1 MSDFSI
7 IGNRT
12 AMIDAAAKTTG
23 AGKYTDDLSVPGMLV
38 GKILHSPYPHARIR
52 RIDTSRA
59 EKCEGVVAVVVGQDA
74 PNPYGI
80 LPVGHDEYALAL
92 DKVRYVGD
100 NVACVVAVSESIAET
115 ALELI
120 DVEYEVL
127 PAYFDPEESMKAV
140 TDLIHDSKPGNLE
153 KDYHHVFGDPDQ
165 GFAGADQIA
174 EARFI
179 ANEVTHAA
187 MEPHSTLAS
196 FEIDP
201 HTGKPGRLTV
211 WSSTQVP
218 YYLQHKLSLVLEM
231 PMAQIRVIKPL
242 VGGGFGGKSEV
253 IPLEII
259 AAIAARKAQAAVKI
273 TYTREEVF
281 WAHRGRPRTIID
293 LKTGVKKD
301 GRITAV
307 KARVVQDGGAYCSY
321 GVVTILYSGALLG
334 ALYDIP
340 NIQYDGYR
348 VLTNKPACGAMRG
361 HGTVNVRFAFESQL
375 DELALAIGMD
385 PAEIRQR
392 NLLQPPCITVNGLR
406 VQSYGLPECI
416 EKTVDRSGWKQRKGK
431 LPRGRGLGI
440 ACSHYVSGAANS
452 IIRSDMPHST
462 VNIKIDRDGG
472 VVVYTGAS
480 EIGQGSDTMTAQIA
494 AEVLGCS
501 LPRVR
506 VIAADT
512 DLTPIDIGSY
522 SSRVTFMAGN
532 ATLRAASEVKRLIA
546 AAAAKKMGCAAE
558 DLIFRNDQV
567 LRKNAAASVGELADK
582 SVRTT
587 QDEASVSGRVEGQI
601 LRGSLQ
607 QKRKEEGPKE
617 KMSFEEAV
625 VAAIDFHGGL
635 TGTGS
640 YAPPQEARG
649 GKHKGAGVGPSP
661 AYSYSAQVAE
671 VSVDEETG
679 EVVVHKVWAA
689 HDCGRA
695 LNPVSVEGQIIGS
708 VWMGMGQ
715 ALTEEMVWKDG
726 MLMNPG
732 LLEYRSPS
740 SVESPEVEPIIVE
753 SVDPEGPFGAKE
765 CSEGSLAAT
774 IPAIANAIYDAVG
787 VRLRESPFTPERV
800 LSALRAKRN
809 ARALNLTKV
818 LTRLLRHA
826 SANTADR
833 CASKVRA
840 RNATRSIHRGEKC
853 RPPRAVPIEPYKVQ
867 TAPAQNCR
875 RRNRV
880 SRGTFDACRAWQLA
894 RAGSNSHPN
903 HCRRHR
909 FNSIDAAETI
919 RAGARSRSARNRS
932 AARHPAA
939 ARRRRRNRGPHHAPR
954 HRALRLSAPAL
965 CGPHRSSGDRG
976 IARTAEHGHHR
987 R

>member
-1 MSDFSI
+1 MGFSI
-7 IGNRT
+7 IGKGT
-12 AMIDAAAKTTG
+12 AMVDAAEKTTG
-23 AGKYTDDLSVPGMLV
+23 AGKYTDDLSLPGMMV
-38 GKILHSPYPHARIR
+38 GKILHSPYPHALIKN
-52 RIDTSRA
+52 IDTRRA
-59 EKCEGVVAVVVGQDA
+59 EQLEGVVAVVVGKDA
-74 PNPYGI
+74 PKTYGI
-80 LPVGHDEYALAL
+80 LPVGHDEYPLSL
-92 DKVRYVGD
+92 DKARYVGD
-100 NVACVVAVSESIAET
+100 NVACVVATSEAIAER
-115 ALELI
+115 ALELV

-127 PAYFDPEESMKAV
+127 PAYFDPEESMKAE
-140 TDLIHDSKPGNLE
+140 TDLIHDNKPHNTE
-153 KDYHHVFGDPDQ
+153 KDYHHVFGDPDK
-165 GFAGADQIA
+165 GFAEADHVA
-174 EARFI
+174 DARFI

-187 MEPHSTLAS
+187 MEPHSTLAV
-196 FEIDP
+196 FETDP

-259 AAIAARKAQAAVKI
+259 AAVAARKANAPVKI

-293 LKTGVKKD
+293 LKTGVKSD

-361 HGTVNVRFAFESQL
+361 HGTVNVRFAFEAQL
-375 DELALAIGMD
+375 DELAARIGMD
-385 PAEIRQR
+385 PAEIRSR
-392 NLLQPPCITVNGLR
+392 NLLQSPCITVNGLR

-416 EKTVDRSGWKQRKGK
+416 DQVVRRSGWKNRIGK
-431 LPRGRGLGI
+431 LTKGRGLGI

-501 LPRVR
+501 LSRVR
-506 VIAADT
+506 VVAADT

-532 ATLRAASEVKRLIA
+532 ATLRAAAEVKKLIA
-546 AAAAKKMGCAAE
+546 AAAARKMACSLDELVFHGDLVTRSNSRVPHHETCGDGRLRPSAPREVGAGGSVENAGVAA
-558 DLIFRNDQV
+558 
-567 LRKNAAASVGELADK
+567 GDK
-582 SVRTT
+582 SPSGETSPEPDSWGRLSPLNPSSSQSYQQT
-587 QDEASVSGRVEGQI
+587 SVSGHVEGQI

-607 QKRKEEGPKE
+607 QKRKDEGPKDQ
-617 KMSFEEAV
+617 MTFEEAV
-625 VAAIDFHGGL
+625 VAAIDFHGAL

-640 YAPPQEARG
+640 YAPPPEARG

-679 EVVVHKVWAA
+679 EVTVHKVWAA

-695 LNPVSVEGQIIGS
+695 LNPVAVEGQIIGS

-740 SVESPEVEPIIVE
+740 SVESPQIEPIIVE

-787 VRLRESPFTPERV
+787 IRLREAPFTPERV
-800 LSALRAKRN
+800 LAALRAKKD
-809 ARALNLTKV
+809 AKPLDLTEGV
-818 LTRLLRHA
+818 DPTIPGGFREH
-826 SANTADR
+826 
-833 CASKVRA
+833 
-840 RNATRSIHRGEKC
+840 G
-853 RPPRAVPIEPYKVQ
+853 
-867 TAPAQNCR
+867 
-875 RRNRV
+875 
-880 SRGTFDACRAWQLA
+880 
-894 RAGSNSHPN
+894 GSLWFKGKGPQ
-903 HCRRHR
+903 
-909 FNSIDAAETI
+909 
-919 RAGARSRSARNRS
+919 
-932 AARHPAA
+932 RHPLDP
-939 ARRRRRNRGPHHAPR
+939 ARQATPPGGA
-954 HRALRLSAPAL
+954 
-965 CGPHRSSGDRG
+965 D
-976 IARTAEHGHHR
+976 
-987 R
+987 

>member
-1 MSDFSI
+1 MTNDFSI
-7 IGNRT
+7 IGKST
-12 AMIDAAAKTTG
+12 AMVDAAAKTTG
-23 AGKYTDDLSVPGMLV
+23 SGKYTDDLSVPGMLV
-38 GKILHSPYPHARIR
+38 GKILHSPFPHARIK

-59 EKCEGVVAVVVGQDA
+59 EKLDGVVAVAVGTDA

-80 LPVGHDEYALAL
+80 LPVGHDEHALAL

-100 NVACVVAVSESIAET
+100 NVACVAAVSEAIAEK

-127 PAYFDPEESMKAV
+127 PAYFDPEESMKAE
-140 TDLIHDSKPGNLE
+140 TNLIHDNKPNNLE
-153 KDYHHVFGDPDQ
+153 KDYHHVFGDPEK
-165 GFAGADQIA
+165 GFAEADQVA
-174 EARFI
+174 QARFI

-201 HTGKPGRLTV
+201 HTGKMGRLTV

-231 PMAQIRVIKPL
+231 PMQQIRVIKPL

-259 AAIAARKAQAAVKI
+259 AAITARKAKAPVKI

-293 LKTGVKKD
+293 LKTGVKND
-301 GRITAV
+301 GRITSV
-307 KARVVQDGGAYCSY
+307 HARVMQDGGGYCSY
-321 GVVTILYSGALLG
+321 GVVTILYSSALLG

-340 NIQYDGYR
+340 NIRYDGYR

-375 DELALAIGMD
+375 DELAAKISMD
-385 PAEIRQR
+385 PAEIRRR
-392 NLLQPPCITVNGLR
+392 NLLKPPCITVNGLR

-416 EKTVDRSGWKQRKGK
+416 ETTVERSKWNERHGK
-431 LPRGRGLGI
+431 LPKGRGLGI

-480 EIGQGSDTMTAQIA
+480 EIGQGSDTMTAQVA

-501 LPRVR
+501 MARVR

-512 DLTPIDIGSY
+512 DVTPIDIGSY

-532 ATLRAASEVKRLIA
+532 ATLRAAEEVKKRIA
-546 AAAAKKMGCAAE
+546 AAAAAKMNCAAE
-558 DLIFRNDQV
+558 DLEFRGDLV
-567 LRKNAAASVGELADK
+567 VKKGAALPSAAGASAEKMEVTHSG
-582 SVRTT
+582 
-587 QDEASVSGRVEGQI
+587 ASVSGRVEGQI

-607 QKRKEEGPKE
+607 QKRKEEAPKDW
-617 KMSFEEAV
+617 MTFEEAV
-625 VAAIDFHGGL
+625 VAAIDFHGAL

-640 YAPPQEARG
+640 YAPPPEARG
-649 GKHKGAGVGPSP
+649 GKHKGGGVGPSP
-661 AYSYSAQVAE
+661 AYSYSAQVAD

-679 EVVVHKVWAA
+679 EVTVHKVWAA

-740 SVESPEVEPIIVE
+740 SVESPEIEPIIVE

-765 CSEGSLAAT
+765 SSEGSLAAT

-787 VRLRESPFTPERV
+787 VRLHESPFTPERV
-800 LSALRAKRN
+800 LAALRAKKN
-809 ARALNLTKV
+809 AKALNLTEGVDPTAPTHFREHGGSLWYKGKGPE
-818 LTRLLRHA
+818 RHA
-826 SANTADR
+826 LD
-833 CASKVRA
+833 
-840 RNATRSIHRGEKC
+840 
-853 RPPRAVPIEPYKVQ
+853 P
-867 TAPAQNCR
+867 
-875 RRNRV
+875 
-880 SRGTFDACRAWQLA
+880 
-894 RAGSNSHPN
+894 
-903 HCRRHR
+903 
-909 FNSIDAAETI
+909 
-919 RAGARSRSARNRS
+919 
-932 AARHPAA
+932 
-939 ARRRRRNRGPHHAPR
+939 ARRGV
-954 HRALRLSAPAL
+954 SAGGA
-965 CGPHRSSGDRG
+965 D
-976 IARTAEHGHHR
+976 
-987 R
+987 

>member
-1 MSDFSI
+1 MSKEFSI
-7 IGNRT
+7 IGKRT
-12 AMIDAAAKTTG
+12 AMVDAAEKTTG
-23 AGKYTDDLSVPGMLV
+23 AGKYTDDLRVPGMMV
-38 GKILHSPYPHARIR
+38 GKILHSPYPHARIK
-52 RIDTSRA
+52 RIDTSHA
-59 EKCEGVVAVVVGQDA
+59 EKLEGVVAVVIGKDA
-74 PNPYGI
+74 PKTYGI
-80 LPVGHDEYALAL
+80 LPVGHDEYPLAL

-100 NVACVVAVSESIAET
+100 NVACVVAVSEAIADK

-127 PAYFDPEESMKAV
+127 PAYFDPEESMNAQSN
-140 TDLIHDSKPGNLE
+140 LIHDNRPNNLE
-153 KDYHHVFGDPDQ
+153 KDYHHVFGDPDK
-165 GFAGADQIA
+165 GFAEADQIA

-201 HTGKPGRLTV
+201 HSGRPGRLTV

-218 YYLQHKLSLVLEM
+218 YYLQHKLSLVLDI
-231 PMAQIRVIKPL
+231 PMQQIRVIKPL

-253 IPLEII
+253 IPLEIV
-259 AAIAARKAQAAVKI
+259 AAVAARKAQAPVKI

-281 WAHRGRPRTIID
+281 WAHRGRPRTIVD

-301 GRITAV
+301 GCITAV
-307 KARVVQDGGAYCSY
+307 KARVIQDGGAYCSY

-375 DELALAIGMD
+375 DELAAKIGMD

-392 NLLQPPCITVNGLR
+392 NLLKPPCITINGLR

-416 EKTVDRSGWKQRKGK
+416 EKTVEQSGWKERKGK
-431 LPRGRGLGI
+431 LPQGRGLGI

-494 AEVLGCS
+494 AEALGCS
-501 LPRVR
+501 LSRVR
-506 VIAADT
+506 VVAADT

-532 ATLRAASEVKRLIA
+532 ATLRAATEVKKLIA
-546 AAAAKKMGCAAE
+546 AAAARKMNCSPEELVFRSDEVTKKDGT
-558 DLIFRNDQV
+558 V
-567 LRKNAAASVGELADK
+567 LNTNSVEQ
-582 SVRTT
+582 SSP
-587 QDEASVSGRVEGQI
+587 SVSGRVEGQI

-607 QKRKEEGPKE
+607 QKRKDEGPKDH
-617 KMSFEEAV
+617 MSFEEAV
-625 VAAIDFHGGL
+625 VAAIDFHGAL

-640 YAPPQEARG
+640 YAPPLEARG

-679 EVVVHKVWAA
+679 EVTVHRVWAA

-740 SVESPEVEPIIVE
+740 SVESPAVEPIIVE
-753 SVDPEGPFGAKE
+753 SIDPEGPFGAKE

-787 VRLRESPFTPERV
+787 VRLHESPFTPERV
-800 LSALRAKRN
+800 LAAIRAKKN
-809 ARALNLTKV
+809 AKSLNLTEGI
-818 LTRLLRHA
+818 
-826 SANTADR
+826 D
-833 CASKVRA
+833 
-840 RNATRSIHRGEKC
+840 
-853 RPPRAVPIEPYKVQ
+853 P
-867 TAPAQNCR
+867 TAPAR
-875 RRNRV
+875 FREHGG
-880 SRGTFDACRAWQLA
+880 SLWFRGK
-894 RAGSNSHPN
+894 GP
-903 HCRRHR
+903 
-909 FNSIDAAETI
+909 E
-919 RAGARSRSARNRS
+919 
-932 AARHPAA
+932 RHPLDPS
-939 ARRRRRNRGPHHAPR
+939 RHAV
-954 HRALRLSAPAL
+954 
-965 CGPHRSSGDRG
+965 RSGGGAD
-976 IARTAEHGHHR
+976 
-987 R
+987 

>member
-1 MSDFSI
+1 MNDFSI
-7 IGNRT
+7 IGKRT
-12 AMIDAAAKTTG
+12 AMIDAAEKTTG
-23 AGKYTDDLSVPGMLV
+23 SGKYTDDLSLPGMLV
-38 GKILHSPYPHARIR
+38 GKILHSPYPHARIKK
-52 RIDTSRA
+52 IDTTRA
-59 EKCEGVVAVVVGQDA
+59 EKLDGVVAVVTGKDA
-74 PNPYGI
+74 PTPFGI
-80 LPVGHDEYALAL
+80 LPVGHDEHALAL

-100 NVACVVAVSESIAET
+100 NVACVAAINEAIAEK

-127 PAYFDPEESMKAV
+127 PAYFDPEESMKAE
-140 TDLIHDSKPGNLE
+140 TDLIHDNKPHNLE
-153 KDYHHVFGDPDQ
+153 KDYHHVFGDPDR
-165 GFAGADQIA
+165 ALAEADCVL

-201 HTGKPGRLTV
+201 HTGNPGRLII

-253 IPLEII
+253 IPIELI
-259 AAIAARKAQAAVKI
+259 AAIAARAAKAPVKI

-281 WAHRGRPRTIID
+281 LAHRGRPRTIID
-293 LKTGVKKD
+293 LTTGVKKD
-301 GRITAV
+301 GSIVAV
-307 KARVVQDGGAYCSY
+307 KARVVQDGGGYCSY

-340 NIQYDGYR
+340 NISYDGYR

-375 DELALAIGMD
+375 DELATKIGMD
-385 PAEIRQR
+385 PAEIRRR
-392 NLLQPPCITVNGLR
+392 NLLKPPCITVNGLR

-416 EKTVDRSGWKQRKGK
+416 EKVVDASRWSERKGK
-431 LPRGRGLGI
+431 LPKGRGLGV

-480 EIGQGSDTMTAQIA
+480 DIGQGSDTMVAQVA
-494 AEVLGCS
+494 AETLGCS
-501 LPRVR
+501 LGRVR
-506 VIAADT
+506 VVAADT

-522 SSRVTFMAGN
+522 SSRVTFMNGN
-532 ATLRAASEVKRLIA
+532 ATLRAAQDVKKQIASA
-546 AAAAKKMGCAAE
+546 AARKMNCSPD
-558 DLIFRNDQV
+558 DLIFRDDKV
-567 LRKNAAASVGELADK
+567 LPKDGSGNKTNGAPSATPSA
-582 SVRTT
+582 T
-587 QDEASVSGRVEGQI
+587 VSGHVDGQI

-607 QKRKEEGPKE
+607 QKRKDEGPKDR
-617 KMSFEEAV
+617 MTFEEAV
-625 VAAIDFHGGL
+625 VAAIDFHGAL
-635 TGTGS
+635 SGTGS
-640 YAPPQEARG
+640 YAPPPDARG

-671 VSVDEETG
+671 VSVDEDTG
-679 EVVVHKVWAA
+679 EVTVHKVWAS

-715 ALTEEMVWKDG
+715 ALQEEMIWKDG

-740 SVESPEVEPIIVE
+740 STESPEIEPFIVE

-765 CSEGSLAAT
+765 ASEGSLAAT
-774 IPAIANAIYDAVG
+774 IPAISNAIYDAVG
-787 VRLRESPFTPERV
+787 IRLHESPFTPERV
-800 LSALRAKRN
+800 LAALRSKKKMKAI
-809 ARALNLTKV
+809 NLTEGVDPTAPVTFREHGGALWFKGKGPE
-818 LTRLLRHA
+818 RHA
-826 SANTADR
+826 LDPSRREVAVETGGAD
-833 CASKVRA
+833 
-840 RNATRSIHRGEKC
+840 
-853 RPPRAVPIEPYKVQ
+853 
-867 TAPAQNCR
+867 
-875 RRNRV
+875 
-880 SRGTFDACRAWQLA
+880 
-894 RAGSNSHPN
+894 
-903 HCRRHR
+903 
-909 FNSIDAAETI
+909 
-919 RAGARSRSARNRS
+919 
-932 AARHPAA
+932 
-939 ARRRRRNRGPHHAPR
+939 
-954 HRALRLSAPAL
+954 
-965 CGPHRSSGDRG
+965 
-976 IARTAEHGHHR
+976 
-987 R
+987 

>member
-1 MSDFSI
+1 
-7 IGNRT
+7 
-12 AMIDAAAKTTG
+12 
-23 AGKYTDDLSVPGMLV
+23 MLI
-38 GKILHSPYPHARIR
+38 GKILHSPHPHASIK
-52 RIDTSRA
+52 RIDASRA
-59 EKCEGVVAVVVGQDA
+59 EQLEGVIAVITGKDA

-80 LPVGHDEYALAL
+80 LPVGHDEHALAL
-92 DKVRYVGD
+92 DKVRYIGD
-100 NVACVVAVSESIAET
+100 NVACVAAIDEATAEK

-120 DVEYEVL
+120 EVEYEIL
-127 PAYFDPEESMKAV
+127 PAYFDPEESMKAER
-140 TDLIHDSKPGNLE
+140 DLIHDNKPHNLE
-153 KDYHHVFGDPDQ
+153 KDYHHSFGDPDK
-165 GFAGADQIA
+165 GFAAANHIA
-174 EARFI
+174 EARFL

-196 FEIDP
+196 FELDSQ
-201 HTGKPGRLTV
+201 TGQLGRLTV

-231 PMAQIRVIKPL
+231 PMSQIRVIKPL

-259 AAIAARKAQAAVKI
+259 AAVAARKAKAPVKI

-293 LKTGVKKD
+293 LKTGVTND

-307 KARVVQDGGAYCSY
+307 KARVVQDGGGYCSY

-375 DELALAIGMD
+375 DELALKIKMD
-385 PAEIRQR
+385 PAEIRRR
-392 NLLQPPCITVNGLR
+392 NLLTPPCVTVNGLR

-416 EKTVDRSGWKQRKGK
+416 EKVVERSGWKDRRGN
-431 LPRGRGLGI
+431 LARGRGLGI

-501 LPRVR
+501 LARVR

-532 ATLRAASEVKRLIA
+532 ATLRAAEEVKKLIA
-546 AAAAKKMGCAAE
+546 AAAAKRMECAAE
-558 DLIFRNDQV
+558 DLIFANDEV
-567 LRKNAAASVGELADK
+567 SKNNHVGTGALARPVPAVPAGTLL
-582 SVRTT
+582 SQPT
-587 QDEASVSGRVEGQI
+587 VSGRVENQI

-607 QKRKEEGPKE
+607 QKRKDEGPRDSL
-617 KMSFEEAV
+617 SFEEAV
-625 VAAIDFHGGL
+625 VAAIDFHGAL

-640 YAPPQEARG
+640 YAPPPEARG

-671 VSVDEETG
+671 VSVDEDTG
-679 EVVVHKVWAA
+679 EVTVHKVWAA

-715 ALTEEMVWKDG
+715 ALTEEMIWKDG
-726 MLMNPG
+726 LLMNPG

-753 SVDPEGPFGAKE
+753 SIDPEGPFGAKE

-774 IPAIANAIYDAVG
+774 IPAIANAIYDTVG
-787 VRLRESPFTPERV
+787 IRLHECPFTPERV
-800 LSALRAKRN
+800 LAALRAKKN
-809 ARALNLTKV
+809 AKTLNLTEGV
-818 LTRLLRHA
+818 DPTNPASFREHGGALRFKGKGPERHP
-826 SANTADR
+826 SDL
-833 CASKVRA
+833 VRA
-840 RNATRSIHRGEKC
+840 E
-853 RPPRAVPIEPYKVQ
+853 
-867 TAPAQNCR
+867 
-875 RRNRV
+875 
-880 SRGTFDACRAWQLA
+880 
-894 RAGSNSHPN
+894 
-903 HCRRHR
+903 
-909 FNSIDAAETI
+909 
-919 RAGARSRSARNRS
+919 
-932 AARHPAA
+932 
-939 ARRRRRNRGPHHAPR
+939 
-954 HRALRLSAPAL
+954 
-965 CGPHRSSGDRG
+965 
-976 IARTAEHGHHR
+976 
-987 R
+987 

>member
-1 MSDFSI
+1 MTSFSI
-7 IGNRT
+7 IGKPI
-12 AMIDAAAKTTG
+12 AMVDAAGKTTG
-23 AGKYTDDLSVPGMLV
+23 AGKYTDDLCLPGMLV
-38 GKILHSPYPHARIR
+38 GKILHSPHPHALIK

-59 EKCEGVVAVVVGQDA
+59 EKLEGVVTVAVGADA
-74 PNPYGI
+74 PNTYGI
-80 LPVGHDEYALAL
+80 LPVGHDEHALAL

-100 NVACVVAVSESIAET
+100 NVACVVAEDEGTAEN

-120 DVEYEVL
+120 DVEYELL
-127 PAYFDPEESMKAV
+127 PAYFDPEESMRAER
-140 TDLIHDSKPGNLE
+140 DLIHENKPHNLE

-165 GFAGADQIA
+165 GFAEADCVL
-174 EARFI
+174 EARYI

-196 FEIDP
+196 FELDSQ
-201 HTGKPGRLTV
+201 TGQLGRLTV

-231 PMAQIRVIKPL
+231 PMSQIRVIKPL

-259 AAIAARKAQAAVKI
+259 AAVAARKSKRPVKI

-293 LKTGVKKD
+293 LKTGASKD

-375 DELALAIGMD
+375 DEIAAKLNID

-392 NLLQPPCITVNGLR
+392 NLLQPPCVTVNGLR

-416 EKTVDRSGWKQRKGK
+416 EKVVERSEWKERKGK
-431 LPRGRGLGI
+431 MAKGRGLGV

-494 AEVLGCS
+494 AEVLGCT
-501 LPRVR
+501 LARVK
-506 VIAADT
+506 VVAADT

-532 ATLRAASEVKRLIA
+532 ATLRAAEAVKKQIA
-546 AAAAKKMGCAAE
+546 AAAAKKMECEAE
-558 DLIFRNDQV
+558 ELEFRDDVVRRKGAFAQNSREPDPSAS
-567 LRKNAAASVGELADK
+567 LRASLRGRPSPHGPSPDGLSQKLEQGSA
-582 SVRTT
+582 T
-587 QDEASVSGRVEGQI
+587 VSGRVEGQI

-607 QKRKEEGPKE
+607 QKRKEDITPKHS
-617 KMSFEEAV
+617 MSFEEAV
-625 VAAIDFHGGL
+625 VAAIDFHGAL

-640 YAPPQEARG
+640 YAPPAEARG
-649 GKHKGAGVGPSP
+649 GRHKGGGVGPSP

-671 VSVDEETG
+671 VNVDEDTG
-679 EVVVHKVWAA
+679 EVTVHKVWAA

-695 LNPVSVEGQIIGS
+695 LNPVAVEGQVIGS

-715 ALTEEMVWKDG
+715 ALTEEMIWKDG
-726 MLMNPG
+726 LLMNPG

-740 SVESPEVEPIIVE
+740 SIESPEVEAILVE
-753 SVDPEGPFGAKE
+753 SIDPEGPFGAKE
-765 CSEGSLAAT
+765 CSEGALAAT
-774 IPAIANAIYDAVG
+774 PPAIANAIYDAVG
-787 VRLRESPFTPERV
+787 IRLHECPFTPERV
-800 LSALRAKRN
+800 LAALRAKKN
-809 ARALNLTKV
+809 AKPLNLTEGV
-818 LTRLLRHA
+818 DPT
-826 SANTADR
+826 S
-833 CASKVRA
+833 
-840 RNATRSIHRGEKC
+840 
-853 RPPRAVPIEPYKVQ
+853 
-867 TAPAQNCR
+867 PAKFR
-875 RRNRV
+875 EH
-880 SRGTFDACRAWQLA
+880 G
-894 RAGSNSHPN
+894 
-903 HCRRHR
+903 
-909 FNSIDAAETI
+909 
-919 RAGARSRSARNRS
+919 GALWFKGKG
-932 AARHPAA
+932 AARHELDPARQKA
-939 ARRRRRNRGPHHAPR
+939 QP
-954 HRALRLSAPAL
+954 
-965 CGPHRSSGDRG
+965 
-976 IARTAEHGHHR
+976 
-987 R
+987 

>member
-1 MSDFSI
+1 MNDFSI
-7 IGNRT
+7 IGKPT
-12 AMIDAAAKTTG
+12 AMVDAAEKTTG

-38 GKILHSPYPHARIR
+38 GKILHSPYPHARIKA
-52 RIDTSRA
+52 INTSRA
-59 EKCEGVVAVVVGQDA
+59 EKLEGVVAVATGKDA

-80 LPVGHDEYALAL
+80 LPVGHDEYPLAL

-100 NVACVVAVSESIAET
+100 NVACVAAVSEAIAEK

-120 DVEYEVL
+120 DVEYELL
-127 PAYFDPEESMKAV
+127 PAYFDPEESMKAQ
-140 TDLIHDSKPGNLE
+140 TDLIHDNKPNNLE
-153 KDYHHVFGDPDQ
+153 KDYHHAFGDPDK
-165 GFAGADQIA
+165 GFAEADHIA

-187 MEPHSTLAS
+187 MEPHSTLSS
-196 FEIDP
+196 FELDP
-201 HTGKPGRLTV
+201 HTGKLGRLTV

-259 AAIAARKAQAAVKI
+259 AAVAARKAQAPVKI

-293 LKTGVKKD
+293 LKTGITND
-301 GRITAV
+301 GRITCV

-375 DELALAIGMD
+375 DELAAKIAMD

-392 NLLQPPCITVNGLR
+392 NLLKPPCITVNGLR

-416 EKTVDRSGWKQRKGK
+416 EKTVERSGWKQRHGK
-431 LPRGRGLGI
+431 LPKGRGLGI

-480 EIGQGSDTMTAQIA
+480 EIGQGSDTMTAQVA

-501 LPRVR
+501 LARVR

-532 ATLRAASEVKRLIA
+532 ATLRSAEDVKKRIA
-546 AAAAKKMGCAAE
+546 AAAAKKMNCAAE
-558 DLIFRNDQV
+558 ELVFRDDVVFKKGSAPPPAKRDQAEEV
-567 LRKNAAASVGELADK
+567 EV
-582 SVRTT
+582 T
-587 QDEASVSGRVEGQI
+587 QAGASVSGRVEGQI

-607 QKRKEEGPKE
+607 QKRKDEGPKE
-617 KMSFEEAV
+617 WMTFEEAV
-625 VAAIDFHGGL
+625 VAAIDFHGAL

-640 YAPPQEARG
+640 YAPPPEARG
-649 GKHKGAGVGPSP
+649 GKHKGGGVGPSP

-671 VSVDEETG
+671 VSVDEDTG
-679 EVVVHKVWAA
+679 EVTVHKVWAA

-715 ALTEEMVWKDG
+715 ALTEEMIWKDG
-726 MLMNPG
+726 MLMNAG
-732 LLEYRSPS
+732 MLEYRSPS

-753 SVDPEGPFGAKE
+753 SIDPEGPFGAKE

-774 IPAIANAIYDAVG
+774 IPAISNAIYDAVG
-787 VRLRESPFTPERV
+787 VRMHESPFTPERV
-800 LSALRAKRN
+800 LAALRAKRKDK
-809 ARALNLTKV
+809 ALNLTEGV
-818 LTRLLRHA
+818 DPTDPTRFREHGGSLCFKGKGPERHA
-826 SANTADR
+826 LD
-833 CASKVRA
+833 
-840 RNATRSIHRGEKC
+840 
-853 RPPRAVPIEPYKVQ
+853 P
-867 TAPAQNCR
+867 
-875 RRNRV
+875 
-880 SRGTFDACRAWQLA
+880 
-894 RAGSNSHPN
+894 
-903 HCRRHR
+903 
-909 FNSIDAAETI
+909 
-919 RAGARSRSARNRS
+919 
-932 AARHPAA
+932 
-939 ARRRRRNRGPHHAPR
+939 ARRESPAVTRGA
-954 HRALRLSAPAL
+954 
-965 CGPHRSSGDRG
+965 D
-976 IARTAEHGHHR
+976 
-987 R
+987 

>member
-1 MSDFSI
+1 MNKEFSI
-7 IGNRT
+7 IGKAT
-12 AMIDAAAKTTG
+12 AMVDAAQKTTG
-23 AGKYTDDLSVPGMLV
+23 AGKYTDDLSLPGMLV
-38 GKILHSPYPHARIR
+38 GKILHSPYPHARIKS
-52 RIDTSRA
+52 IDTTRA
-59 EKCEGVVAVVVGQDA
+59 QELDGMVAVVVGSDA

-80 LPVGHDEYALAL
+80 LPVGHDEYALAV

-100 NVACVVAVSESIAET
+100 NVACVVAVSDAIAEK

-127 PAYFDPEESMKAV
+127 PAYFDPEESMKAQH
-140 TDLIHDSKPGNLE
+140 DLIHDNKPGNLE
-153 KDYHHVFGDPDQ
+153 KDYHHSFGDPDQ
-165 GFAGADQIA
+165 GFVDADHVA

-196 FEIDP
+196 FEVDP
-201 HTGKPGRLTV
+201 HTGKPGRFTV

-231 PMAQIRVIKPL
+231 PMQQIRVIKPL

-259 AAIAARKAQAAVKI
+259 AAVAARKARAPVKI

-293 LKTGVKKD
+293 LKTGVMND

-375 DELALAIGMD
+375 DELAAKIGMD

-416 EKTVDRSGWKQRKGK
+416 EKTVERSGWKDRKGR
-431 LPRGRGLGI
+431 LPKGRGLGI

-501 LPRVR
+501 LGRVR

-532 ATLRAASEVKRLIA
+532 ATLRAAEEVKRIIA
-546 AAAAKKMGCAAE
+546 VAAAKKMGCGVE
-558 DLIFRNDQV
+558 ELVFRGDIV
-567 LRKNAAASVGELADK
+567 LRNSADASSWQELSGR
-582 SVRTT
+582 SVRPT
-587 QDEASVSGRVEGQI
+587 QPEASVSGRVEGQI

-607 QKRKEEGPKE
+607 QKRRDEGPKE
-617 KMSFEEAV
+617 SMTFEEAV
-625 VAAIDFHGGL
+625 VAAIDFHGAL

-640 YAPPQEARG
+640 YAPPVESRG

-679 EVVVHKVWAA
+679 EVTVHKVWAA

-740 SVESPEVEPIIVE
+740 SVESPKVEAIIVE
-753 SVDPEGPFGAKE
+753 SIDPEGPFGAKE

-787 VRLRESPFTPERV
+787 VRLHESPFTPERV
-800 LSALRAKRN
+800 LVALRAKRN
-809 ARALNLTKV
+809 AKALDMTEGV
-818 LTRLLRHA
+818 DPT
-826 SANTADR
+826 S
-833 CASKVRA
+833 
-840 RNATRSIHRGEKC
+840 
-853 RPPRAVPIEPYKVQ
+853 P
-867 TAPAQNCR
+867 
-875 RRNRV
+875 
-880 SRGTFDACRAWQLA
+880 SRFREHG
-894 RAGSNSHPN
+894 GSLCFEGKGPE
-903 HCRRHR
+903 RHR
-909 FNSIDAAETI
+909 LDPSRREF
-919 RAGARSRSARNRS
+919 AGGA
-932 AARHPAA
+932 
-939 ARRRRRNRGPHHAPR
+939 
-954 HRALRLSAPAL
+954 
-965 CGPHRSSGDRG
+965 D
-976 IARTAEHGHHR
+976 
-987 R
+987 

>member
-1 MSDFSI
+1 MTNFSI
-7 IGNRT
+7 IGKRV
-12 AMIDAAAKTTG
+12 ALVDSAGKTTG
-23 AGKYTDDLSVPGMLV
+23 QGKYADDLSLPGMLI
-38 GKILHSPYPHARIR
+38 GKILHSPYPHARIKK
-52 RIDTSRA
+52 IDTSRA
-59 EKCEGVVAVVVGQDA
+59 EAVEGVVTIVTGPDA
-74 PNPYGI
+74 PNKYGI
-80 LPVGHDEYALAL
+80 LPVGHDETALAV

-100 NVACVVAVSESIAET
+100 NVACVVAISESVAEQ

-120 DVEYEVL
+120 DVEYELL
-127 PAYFDPEESMKAV
+127 PAWFDPEDSMKA
-140 TDLIHDSKPGNLE
+140 DKDWIHPQRPNNIE

-165 GFAGADQIA
+165 GFAEADLIVEHRYLA
-174 EARFI
+174 A
-179 ANEVTHAA
+179 EVTHAA
-187 MEPHSTLAS
+187 MEPHCTLAS
-196 FEIDP
+196 FEIDSQ
-201 HTGKPGRLTV
+201 TGKPGRLTV

-218 YYLQHKLSLVLEM
+218 YYLQHKLSIVLEL
-231 PMAQIRVIKPL
+231 PMSQIRVIKPL

-259 AAIAARKAQAAVKI
+259 AAVAARKAQAPVKI

-301 GRITAV
+301 GSITAV

-375 DELALAIGMD
+375 DELAATLKID
-385 PAEIRQR
+385 PAEIRRR
-392 NLLQPPCITVNGLR
+392 NLLQPPCVTINGLR

-416 EKTVDRSGWKQRKGK
+416 EKVVARSGWNVRMGK

-472 VVVYTGAS
+472 VVVYTGAA

-494 AEVLGCS
+494 AEALGCS
-501 LPRVR
+501 LSRVK
-506 VIAADT
+506 VVAADT

-532 ATLRAASEVKRLIA
+532 ATLRAAEEVKKQIASA
-546 AAAAKKMGCAAE
+546 AARKMNCSPE
-558 DLIFRNDQV
+558 ELIFRDEAGYRKDTGV
-567 LRKNAAASVGELADK
+567 EAGLRPAGRGEAP
-582 SVRTT
+582 SPHG
-587 QDEASVSGRVEGQI
+587 QASVSGHVEGQI

-607 QKRKEEGPKE
+607 QKRTDEGPKDS
-617 KMSFEEAV
+617 MTFEEAV
-625 VAAIDFHGGL
+625 VAAIDFHGAL

-640 YAPPQEARG
+640 YAPPPEARG

-671 VSVDEETG
+671 VTVDEETG
-679 EVVVHKVWAA
+679 EVTVHKVWAA

-740 SVESPEVEPIIVE
+740 SIESPAVEPIIVE

-787 VRLRESPFTPERV
+787 VRLHECPFTPERV
-800 LSALRAKRN
+800 LAALRAKKGSK
-809 ARALNLTKV
+809 ALNLTDGVDPTAPERFREHGGALWIKGKGPE
-818 LTRLLRHA
+818 RHA
-826 SANTADR
+826 LDP
-833 CASKVRA
+833 A
-840 RNATRSIHRGEKC
+840 RREG
-853 RPPRAVPIEPYKVQ
+853 
-867 TAPAQNCR
+867 
-875 RRNRV
+875 
-880 SRGTFDACRAWQLA
+880 
-894 RAGSNSHPN
+894 
-903 HCRRHR
+903 
-909 FNSIDAAETI
+909 
-919 RAGARSRSARNRS
+919 
-932 AARHPAA
+932 PAA
-939 ARRRRRNRGPHHAPR
+939 GGA
-954 HRALRLSAPAL
+954 
-965 CGPHRSSGDRG
+965 D
-976 IARTAEHGHHR
+976 
-987 R
+987 

>member
-7 IGNRT
+7 IGKPI
-12 AMIDAAAKTTG
+12 ALIDSAGKTTG
-23 AGKYTDDLSVPGMLV
+23 QGKYADDLSVPGMLI
-38 GKILHSPYPHARIR
+38 GKILHSPYPHARIEHIDSR
-52 RIDTSRA
+52 RA
-59 EKCEGVVAVVVGQDA
+59 LALEGVVTVVTGVDA
-74 PNPYGI
+74 PNKYGI
-80 LPVGHDEYALAL
+80 LPVGHDETALAV

-100 NVACVVAVSESIAET
+100 NVACVVATSESIAEQ
-115 ALELI
+115 AVELI
-120 DVEYEVL
+120 DVEYELL
-127 PAYFDPEESMKAV
+127 PAYFDPEESMKA
-140 TDLIHDSKPGNLE
+140 TTNLIHDHKANNLE
-153 KDYHHVFGDPDQ
+153 KDYHHVFGDPDSA
-165 GFAGADQIA
+165 FAKCDAVLENRYLAG
-174 EARFI
+174 
-179 ANEVTHAA
+179 EVTHAA

-196 FEIDP
+196 FEFNP
-201 HTGKPGRLTV
+201 QTGEMGRLTV

-218 YYLQHKLSLVLEM
+218 YYLQHKLSLVLDM
-231 PMAQIRVIKPL
+231 PVQQIRVIKPL

-259 AAIAARKAQAAVKI
+259 SAVAARKAKAPVKI

-293 LKTGVKKD
+293 LKTGVTKD
-301 GRITAV
+301 GRIQAV
-307 KARVVQDGGAYCSY
+307 AAKVIQDGGAYCSY

-340 NIQYDGYR
+340 NIKYDGYR

-375 DELALAIGMD
+375 DELAATLKID
-385 PAEIRQR
+385 PAEIRRR
-392 NLLQPPCITVNGLR
+392 NLLQPPCVTINGLR

-416 EKTVDRSGWKQRKGK
+416 EKVVERSGWNQRIGK

-472 VVVYTGAS
+472 VVVYTGAA

-501 LPRVR
+501 LSRVK
-506 VIAADT
+506 VVAADT
-512 DLTPIDIGSY
+512 DLTPIDVGSY

-532 ATLRAASEVKRLIA
+532 ATLRAAEEVKKQIALA
-546 AAAAKKMGCAAE
+546 AARKMGCAPE
-558 DLIFRNDQV
+558 QLIFR
-567 LRKNAAASVGELADK
+567 
-582 SVRTT
+582 
-587 QDEASVSGRVEGQI
+587 DEAVYRKDTGVDAGLRPAGRGEAPSPHGQVSVSGRVEGQI

-607 QKRKEEGPKE
+607 QKRKEEGPKDS
-617 KMSFEEAV
+617 MTFEEAV
-625 VAAIDFHGGL
+625 VAAIDFHGAL

-640 YAPPQEARG
+640 YAPPAEARG

-679 EVVVHKVWAA
+679 EVTVHKVWAA

-740 SVESPEVEPIIVE
+740 AVESPEVEPIIVE
-753 SVDPEGPFGAKE
+753 SIDPEGPFGAKE
-765 CSEGSLAAT
+765 CSEGALAAT

-787 VRLRESPFTPERV
+787 VRLREAPFTPERV
-800 LSALRAKRN
+800 LAALRAKKN
-809 ARALNLTKV
+809 AK
-818 LTRLLRHA
+818 
-826 SANTADR
+826 
-833 CASKVRA
+833 
-840 RNATRSIHRGEKC
+840 
-853 RPPRAVPIEPYKVQ
+853 PINMTEGIDP
-867 TAPAQNCR
+867 TAPTR
-875 RRNRV
+875 FREHGG
-880 SRGTFDACRAWQLA
+880 SLWFRGK
-894 RAGSNSHPN
+894 GP
-903 HCRRHR
+903 
-909 FNSIDAAETI
+909 E
-919 RAGARSRSARNRS
+919 
-932 AARHPAA
+932 RHPLDP
-939 ARRRRRNRGPHHAPR
+939 ARR
-954 HRALRLSAPAL
+954 
-965 CGPHRSSGDRG
+965 DT
-976 IARTAEHGHHR
+976 I
-987 R
+987 

>member
-1 MSDFSI
+1 MPEFSI
-7 IGNRT
+7 IGKSV
-12 AMIDAAAKTTG
+12 ALIDSAAKTTG
-23 AGKYTDDLSVPGMLV
+23 AGKYTDDLSMPGMLI
-38 GKILHSPYPHARIR
+38 GKILHSPLPHARIKK
-52 RIDTSRA
+52 IDFSKA
-59 EKCEGVVAVVVGQDA
+59 LALEGVVCVVVGEDA
-74 PNPYGI
+74 PNKYGI
-80 LPVGHDEYALAL
+80 LPVGHDETALAV

-100 NVACVVAVSESIAET
+100 NVACVCAISERIAEE
-115 ALELI
+115 AMELI
-120 DVEYEVL
+120 DVEYEPL
-127 PAYFDPEESMKAV
+127 PAYFDPEEAMKAER
-140 TDLIHDSKPGNLE
+140 DLIHEHKEHNIE
-153 KDYHHVFGDPDQ
+153 KDYHHVFGDPDK
-165 GFAGADQIA
+165 GFAEADLTS
-174 EARFI
+174 EARYI

-187 MEPHSTLAS
+187 MEPHSTLAA
-196 FEIDP
+196 FEFDAQS
-201 HTGKPGRLTV
+201 GRSERLTV

-218 YYLQHKLSLVLEM
+218 YYLQHKLSIVLEM

-259 AAIAARKAQAAVKI
+259 AAVAARKAKAPVKI

-293 LKTGVKKD
+293 LKTGVKND

-361 HGTVNVRFAFESQL
+361 HGTVNVRFAFETQL
-375 DELALAIGMD
+375 DELSAKLGMD
-385 PAEIRQR
+385 PAEIRRR
-392 NLLQPPCITVNGLR
+392 NLLKPPCITINGLR

-416 EKTVDRSGWKQRKGK
+416 DQVVTQSKWNARKGK
-431 LPRGRGLGI
+431 LPKGRGLGI

-494 AEVLGCS
+494 AETLGCS
-501 LPRVR
+501 LSRVR

-532 ATLRAASEVKRLIA
+532 ATLRAATEVKKLIA
-546 AAAAKKMGCAAE
+546 AAAAKKMGCE
-558 DLIFRNDQV
+558 VEELIFRDDAIFSK
-567 LRKNAAASVGELADK
+567 RGTEPGESESAQTPRGPDSRGRPSPHRSFLFH
-582 SVRTT
+582 SSSSPS
-587 QDEASVSGRVEGQI
+587 ASVSGHVEGQI

-607 QKRKEEGPKE
+607 QKRKEEGPKDR
-617 KMSFEEAV
+617 MTFEEAV
-625 VAAIDFHGGL
+625 VAAIDFHGAL

-640 YAPPQEARG
+640 YAPPPEARG
-649 GKHKGAGVGPSP
+649 SKHKRAGVGPSP
-661 AYSYSAQVAE
+661 AYSYSAQAAE
-671 VSVDEETG
+671 VSVDEDTG
-679 EVVVHKVWAA
+679 EVTVHKVWAA

-695 LNPVSVEGQIIGS
+695 LNPVAVEGQVIGS

-715 ALTEEMVWKDG
+715 ALTEEMIWKDG
-726 MLMNPG
+726 LLMNPG

-753 SVDPEGPFGAKE
+753 SIDPEGPFGAKE

-787 VRLRESPFTPERV
+787 IRLREAPFTPERV
-800 LSALRAKRN
+800 LAALRAKKN
-809 ARALNLTKV
+809 AKLLDLTEGIDPTAPERFREHGGALWFKGKGPE
-818 LTRLLRHA
+818 RHA
-826 SANTADR
+826 SD
-833 CASKVRA
+833 
-840 RNATRSIHRGEKC
+840 
-853 RPPRAVPIEPYKVQ
+853 P
-867 TAPAQNCR
+867 
-875 RRNRV
+875 
-880 SRGTFDACRAWQLA
+880 
-894 RAGSNSHPN
+894 
-903 HCRRHR
+903 
-909 FNSIDAAETI
+909 
-919 RAGARSRSARNRS
+919 
-932 AARHPAA
+932 
-939 ARRRRRNRGPHHAPR
+939 ARRTEQA
-954 HRALRLSAPAL
+954 
-965 CGPHRSSGDRG
+965 
-976 IARTAEHGHHR
+976 
-987 R
+987 

>member
-1 MSDFSI
+1 MPAVPKADDRAPTDDFSI
-7 IGNRT
+7 IGKPIP
-12 AMIDAAAKTTG
+12 MVDAAAKTTG
-23 AGKYTDDLSVPGMLV
+23 TGKYTDDLSLPGMLV
-38 GKILHSPYPHARIR
+38 GKILHSPHPHARIKK
-52 RIDTSRA
+52 IDARRA
-59 EKCEGVVAVVVGQDA
+59 EKLDGVGAVVVGTDA

-80 LPVGHDEYALAL
+80 LPVGHDEHALAL

-100 NVACVVAVSESIAET
+100 NIACVAAEDEAT
-115 ALELI
+115 AEKALELI
-120 DVEYEVL
+120 DVEYELL
-127 PAYFDPEESMKAV
+127 PAYFDPEESTKAERV
-140 TDLIHDSKPGNLE
+140 LIHDNKPHNIE
-153 KDYHHVFGDPDQ
+153 KDYHHVFGEPDK
-165 GFAGADQIA
+165 GFAEADHI
-174 EARFI
+174 ERARYI

-196 FEIDP
+196 FDLDP
-201 HTGKPGRLTV
+201 QSGKLGRLTV

-231 PMAQIRVIKPL
+231 PMSQIRVIKPL

-259 AAIAARKAQAAVKI
+259 AAIAARKAMRPVKI

-293 LKTGVKKD
+293 LKTGAKND

-307 KARVVQDGGAYCSY
+307 KARVIQDGGAYCSY

-375 DELALAIGMD
+375 DEIAAKLNLD
-385 PAEIRQR
+385 PAEIRRR

-416 EKTVDRSGWKQRKGK
+416 AKVVDGSEWQARKGK
-431 LPRGRGLGI
+431 LPKGRGLGL

-480 EIGQGSDTMTAQIA
+480 EIGQGSDTMTAQIT

-501 LPRVR
+501 LSRVK
-506 VIAADT
+506 VVAADT

-532 ATLRAASEVKRLIA
+532 ATLRAAEEVKKQIA
-546 AAAAKKMGCAAE
+546 QAAAKKMQCVAE
-558 DLIFRNDQV
+558 QLVFRNDTV
-567 LRKNAAASVGELADK
+567 SKNGYAGQNPLPAVKDAASVGQPGRSPQEHL
-582 SVRTT
+582 SPRS
-587 QDEASVSGRVEGQI
+587 EAPPPSVSGRVEGQI

-607 QKRKEEGPKE
+607 QKRKEGDALRDS
-617 KMSFEEAV
+617 MTFEEAV
-625 VAAIDFHGGL
+625 VAAIDFHGAL

-640 YAPPQEARG
+640 YAPPPEARG
-649 GKHKGAGVGPSP
+649 GKYKGGGVGPSP

-671 VSVDEETG
+671 VTVDEDTG
-679 EVVVHKVWAA
+679 EVTVHKVWAA

-695 LNPVSVEGQIIGS
+695 LNPVAVEGQVIGS

-726 MLMNPG
+726 LLMNPG

-740 SVESPEVEPIIVE
+740 SVESPQVVPMIVE
-753 SVDPEGPFGAKE
+753 SIDPEGPFGAKE
-765 CSEGSLAAT
+765 CSEGALAAT
-774 IPAIANAIYDAVG
+774 IPAIANAIYDALG
-787 VRLRESPFTPERV
+787 IRLHECPFTPERV
-800 LSALRAKRN
+800 LSALRTKKKAK
-809 ARALNLTKV
+809 ALDLTEGV
-818 LTRLLRHA
+818 DPTAPTRLREHGGAL
-826 SANTADR
+826 
-833 CASKVRA
+833 VFEG
-840 RNATRSIHRGEKC
+840 RGPE
-853 RPPRAVPIEPYKVQ
+853 RF
-867 TAPAQNCR
+867 PAQK
-875 RRNRV
+875 
-880 SRGTFDACRAWQLA
+880 T
-894 RAGSNSHPN
+894 
-903 HCRRHR
+903 
-909 FNSIDAAETI
+909 
-919 RAGARSRSARNRS
+919 
-932 AARHPAA
+932 
-939 ARRRRRNRGPHHAPR
+939 
-954 HRALRLSAPAL
+954 
-965 CGPHRSSGDRG
+965 
-976 IARTAEHGHHR
+976 
-987 R
+987 

>member
-1 MSDFSI
+1 MNDGFSI
-7 IGNRT
+7 IGKPV
-12 AMIDAAAKTTG
+12 AMVDAAEKTTG
-23 AGKYTDDLSVPGMLV
+23 AGKYTDDLSVPGMLI
-38 GKILHSPYPHARIR
+38 GKILHSPYPHARIKN
-52 RIDTSRA
+52 IDTSRA
-59 EKCEGVVAVVVGQDA
+59 EKLDGVVTVAVGKDA

-80 LPVGHDEYALAL
+80 LPVGHDEHALAL

-100 NVACVVAVSESIAET
+100 NVACVVATSDAIAEK

-120 DVEYEVL
+120 DVEYELL
-127 PAYFDPEESMKAV
+127 PAYFDPEESMKAQSH
-140 TDLIHDSKPGNLE
+140 LIHDNKPNNLE
-153 KDYHHVFGDPDQ
+153 KDYHHAFGDPDR
-165 GFAGADQIA
+165 GFAEADEIA
-174 EARFI
+174 DARFI

-201 HTGKPGRLTV
+201 HTGKPGRLIV
-211 WSSTQVP
+211 QSSTQVP

-231 PMAQIRVIKPL
+231 PMSQIRVIKPL

-259 AAIAARKAQAAVKI
+259 AAVAARKAQAPVKI

-293 LKTGVKKD
+293 LKTGIRND

-375 DELALAIGMD
+375 DELAAKAGID

-392 NLLQPPCITVNGLR
+392 NLLQPPCVTVNGLR

-416 EKTVDRSGWKQRKGK
+416 EKTVERSGWKQRKGK
-431 LPRGRGLGI
+431 LTKGRGLGI

-472 VVVYTGAS
+472 VVVYTGVS
-480 EIGQGSDTMTAQIA
+480 EIGQGSDTMTAQIT
-494 AEVLGCS
+494 AETLGCS
-501 LPRVR
+501 LGRIRIV
-506 VIAADT
+506 AADT

-532 ATLRAASEVKRLIA
+532 ATLRAAAEIKNRIALA
-546 AAAAKKMGCAAE
+546 AARKMNCAPE
-558 DLIFRNDQV
+558 DLIFRDDSV
-567 LRKNAAASVGELADK
+567 SKKNGHLITGSVTAPAEPT
-582 SVRTT
+582 SSP
-587 QDEASVSGRVEGQI
+587 SVSGRVEGQI

-607 QKRKEEGPKE
+607 QKRKEEPPKDR
-617 KMSFEEAV
+617 MSFEEAV
-625 VAAIDFHGGL
+625 VAAIDFHGAL

-640 YAPPQEARG
+640 YAPPAEARG
-649 GKHKGAGVGPSP
+649 GKHKGGGVGPSP

-679 EVVVHKVWAA
+679 EVTVHKVWAA

-708 VWMGMGQ
+708 VWMGM
-715 ALTEEMVWKDG
+715 
-726 MLMNPG
+726 
-732 LLEYRSPS
+732 
-740 SVESPEVEPIIVE
+740 
-753 SVDPEGPFGAKE
+753 
-765 CSEGSLAAT
+765 
-774 IPAIANAIYDAVG
+774 
-787 VRLRESPFTPERV
+787 
-800 LSALRAKRN
+800 
-809 ARALNLTKV
+809 
-818 LTRLLRHA
+818 
-826 SANTADR
+826 
-833 CASKVRA
+833 
-840 RNATRSIHRGEKC
+840 
-853 RPPRAVPIEPYKVQ
+853 
-867 TAPAQNCR
+867 
-875 RRNRV
+875 
-880 SRGTFDACRAWQLA
+880 
-894 RAGSNSHPN
+894 
-903 HCRRHR
+903 
-909 FNSIDAAETI
+909 
-919 RAGARSRSARNRS
+919 
-932 AARHPAA
+932 
-939 ARRRRRNRGPHHAPR
+939 
-954 HRALRLSAPAL
+954 
-965 CGPHRSSGDRG
+965 
-976 IARTAEHGHHR
+976 
-987 R
+987 